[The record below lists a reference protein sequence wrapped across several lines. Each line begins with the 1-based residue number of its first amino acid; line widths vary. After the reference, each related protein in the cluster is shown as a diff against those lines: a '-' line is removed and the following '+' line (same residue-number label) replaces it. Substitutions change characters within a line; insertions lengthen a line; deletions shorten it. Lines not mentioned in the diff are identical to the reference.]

1 MNFDAMNYIVD
12 PLPNSNRST
21 LKRISL
27 ITFIFLFSDNYHAQE
42 NDLIIDCKVR
52 GNPRPIITW
61 TKDEL
66 PIEFDERTQQV
77 EHLDGVCE
85 LIINKPTTKDSGN
98 YTCLAANSI
107 GSQKI
112 SHQVEYVPVPQSPSR
127 RDSGMAPE
135 KKVAESGTESDAEK
149 SEKGGKPPAAGKGK
163 GAPRQRLP
171 PKETSDES
179 ASRRPAPPT
188 IEELLKAS
196 RAKLSFVTHL
206 TNRVFPAGT
215 KIKLSCVVQGPD
227 PNVRW
232 LKNDQPLVYS
242 PRVRNLS
249 KEGLCVL
256 EIDKCTVDDSGSYTL
271 VVRNPESDISCGCN
285 LQIYETQGTADLAP
299 TFTRALKGRIF
310 AFRSSQF
317 EFYF

>member
-1 MNFDAMNYIVD
+1 M
-12 PLPNSNRST
+12 
-21 LKRISL
+21 
-27 ITFIFLFSDNYHAQE
+27 
-42 NDLIIDCKVR
+42 R

-61 TKDEL
+61 TRDEL

-98 YTCLAANSI
+98 YSCVATNSI
-107 GSQKI
+107 GTQKC
-112 SHQVEYVPVPQSPSR
+112 SHQVEFVPVPQSPSR

-135 KKVAESGTESDAEK
+135 KKDAAAASESDAEG
-149 SEKGGKPPAAGKGK
+149 KGKEPAGKGK
-163 GAPRQRLP
+163 GGAKRLP
-171 PKETSDES
+171 PKVSDES

-196 RAKLSFVTHL
+196 RSKLSFVTHL
-206 TNRVFPAGT
+206 TNRVFPEGT

-271 VVRNPESDISCGCN
+271 VVRNTESDISCGCN
-285 LQIYETQGTADLAP
+285 LQIYETKQTADMAP
-299 TFTRALKGRIF
+299 TFTRALKGRTLLHF
-310 AFRSSQF
+310 EF

>member
-1 MNFDAMNYIVD
+1 M
-12 PLPNSNRST
+12 
-21 LKRISL
+21 
-27 ITFIFLFSDNYHAQE
+27 
-42 NDLIIDCKVR
+42 
-52 GNPRPIITW
+52 
-61 TKDEL
+61 

-85 LIINKPTTKDSGN
+85 LIINKPTVKDSGN
-98 YTCLAANSI
+98 YSCEATNSI
-107 GSQKI
+107 GSKKV

-135 KKVAESGTESDAEK
+135 KKDAAAESDAE
-149 SEKGGKPPAAGKGK
+149 GGKAAAGRGK
-163 GAPRQRLP
+163 AKKLP
-171 PKETSDES
+171 PKVSDES

-196 RAKLSFVTHL
+196 RNKLSFVTHL
-206 TNRVFPAGT
+206 TNRVFPEGT

-232 LKNDQPLVYS
+232 LKNDQPIVYS

-249 KEGLCVL
+249 KEGLCVI

-271 VVRNPESDISCGCN
+271 VVRNTESDISCGCS
-285 LQIYETQGTADLAP
+285 LQVYETKQTSDLVP
-299 TFTRALKGRIF
+299 TFTRALKGHTICISNLNFIF
-310 AFRSSQF
+310 NYSSLSHTL
-317 EFYF
+317 